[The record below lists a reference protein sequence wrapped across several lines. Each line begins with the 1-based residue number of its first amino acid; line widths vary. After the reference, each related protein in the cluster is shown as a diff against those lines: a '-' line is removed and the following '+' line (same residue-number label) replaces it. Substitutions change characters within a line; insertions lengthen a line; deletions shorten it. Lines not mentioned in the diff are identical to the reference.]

1 MLLIAVLLYL
11 IVEIKAHSKIKS
23 SLSIMKKKST
33 LCSHGKS
40 EHSRESIRTRITQ
53 TCTLALAH
61 LKPIW
66 QSLSINPCHD
76 ALCKQFRCLKVPGMP
91 HLAVL
96 HQELARPIST
106 ILSRKPFE
114 QEACVWNLRVE
125 VSGFMYQIPQIPV
138 SKSGRLRRTL
148 SSLGTKKLPF
158 VAATMHT
165 LPSKP

>member
-114 QEACVWNLRVE
+114 QEACVWNLRVDI
-125 VSGFMYQIPQIPV
+125 SKNPV
-138 SKSGRLRRTL
+138 SRPGRLRHTL